1 MADPKIII
9 RRSSTPNKVPTE
21 NQLALGE
28 LAINTHDGKLY
39 LEQDQTSTG
48 LGVTVIV
55 VNPWSVGVGS
65 TAYNTHFTS
74 GNVGLGLTNPTQ
86 RLDIDGGL
94 RIRGALYDS
103 NNVVG
108 AAGSILTSTGIGVSW
123 TTPSAGSAG
132 AQGAQGAQGF
142 QGNTGFVGAQGSAGA
157 TGAQGSAGATG
168 AQGSAGA
175 QGSTG
180 STGSQGSPGSGSIT
194 VSDTAPVSPNSGDLW
209 YDSTIGR
216 TFLYYND
223 GDSFQWVDASPAG
236 AGPFTRTEYNYT
248 ATSGQ
253 TTFNATY
260 VDGTDIDVFLNGV
273 RLSPADYT
281 ATSGTNIVLG
291 TSTSGG
297 EIIDILT
304 FQSAGPQ
311 GAQGA
316 QGPSGG
322 GGGESYWISTS
333 VGIHTLSNVGVGTT
347 NPSSKLTVSGDVKV
361 TGTVTAAKVFGA
373 YPLTFPTGDYGLLGA
388 TQEDAFGISLLG
400 IFDCLKEPSGTL
412 STIDLE
418 QIIPQ
423 YDYGTL

>member
-9 RRSSTPNKVPTE
+9 RRSATPNKVPTE
-21 NQLALGE
+21 SQLSLGE
-28 LAINTHDGKLY
+28 LAINTYDGKLY

-48 LGVTVIV
+48 LGVTVIA
-55 VNPWSVGVGS
+55 VNPWGVGVGS
-65 TAYNTHFTS
+65 TAYNTYFTS

-123 TTPSAGSAG
+123 TTPSAGGAG
-132 AQGAQGAQGF
+132 AQGAQGAQGSSGS
-142 QGNTGFVGAQGSAGA
+142 QGAIGAQG
-157 TGAQGSAGATG
+157 AQGFQGVAGVG
-168 AQGSAGA
+168 GS
-175 QGSTG
+175 
-180 STGSQGSPGSGSIT
+180 
-194 VSDTAPVSPNSGDLW
+194 
-209 YDSTIGR
+209 
-216 TFLYYND
+216 
-223 GDSFQWVDASPAG
+223 
-236 AGPFTRTEYNYT
+236 FTRTEYNYT

-316 QGPSGG
+316 QGPSGGG